1 MTTFVRGM
9 PPRVIVNDKTI
20 DGGIGDTISIIRTI
34 ASCTYA
40 KPVVFLTPARIVD
53 TARASKVK
61 WTRRPKTMLNWVGN

>member
-1 MTTFVRGM
+1 MSTFVRGM
-9 PPRVIVNDKTI
+9 SPRVIVNDKAI
-20 DGGIGDTISIIRTI
+20 DGGIGDTISMTRII

-61 WTRRPKTMLNWVGN
+61 WTRRPKTMLIWVKY